1 MHSEVGVRTEKPPFG
16 EEAFA
21 GWLVYPDYP
30 CMAKKNQR
38 PVNRCISI
46 NKKCR
51 QIRESRWHNHAIKDI
66 TKWKLWK
73 K

>member
-30 CMAKKNQR
+30 CMAKKTA
-38 PVNRCISI
+38 S
-46 NKKCR
+46 
-51 QIRESRWHNHAIKDI
+51 REPMHLDQQKMPADSRKQMAQPCN
-66 TKWKLWK
+66 
-73 K
+73 

>member
-30 CMAKKNQR
+30 GMAKK
-38 PVNRCISI
+38 ISVP
-46 NKKCR
+46 
-51 QIRESRWHNHAIKDI
+51 
-66 TKWKLWK
+66 
-73 K
+73 